1 MFNPF
6 TLEGKTILVTG
17 ASSGI
22 GQSIAVIISKMGA
35 SVMITAR
42 NRQRLQTTLNLMEGE
57 NHKVFPADLM
67 NEEQIA
73 NLVSEL
79 PKLDGI
85 VHCAGVGDRTFC
97 KELDEATYDKVL
109 DCNLKSPVMLQT
121 SILKGKKLQ
130 KGASIVFIASMAAK
144 YPSVGH
150 AAYSAS
156 KGGIISYSKCLG
168 LELAS
173 RQIRVNCICPAM
185 VWTDLI
191 IQGNVT
197 KEVLEEAQ
205 LKYPLKR
212 YGKPEDIAY
221 LTVYLLSDVSGW
233 MTGSCV
239 DISGGGE
246 GTLI

>member
-6 TLEGKTILVTG
+6 SLKGKTILVTG

-22 GQSIAVIISKMGA
+22 GRAIAINISKMEA
-35 SVMITAR
+35 TVVITAR
-42 NRQRLQTTLNLMEGE
+42 NQIRLQETLSMMYGD
-57 NHKVFPADLM
+57 NHRAILADLM
-67 NEEQIA
+67 NEEQ
-73 NLVSEL
+73 VSVLINEL

-85 VHCAGVGDRTFC
+85 VHCAGIGDRTFC
-97 KELDEATYDKVL
+97 KEIDEATYDRVL
-109 DCNLKSPVMLQT
+109 DCNLKSPVLLQT
-121 SILKGKKLQ
+121 AILKSKKLQ

-144 YPSVGH
+144 YPAVGN
-150 AAYSAS
+150 AVYSAS

-168 LELAS
+168 LELSS

-197 KEVLEEAQ
+197 KEILEEAQ
-205 LKYPLKR
+205 HKYPLRR
-212 YGKPEDIAY
+212 YGQPEDIAY
-221 LTVYLLSDVSGW
+221 LTIYLLSDASCW